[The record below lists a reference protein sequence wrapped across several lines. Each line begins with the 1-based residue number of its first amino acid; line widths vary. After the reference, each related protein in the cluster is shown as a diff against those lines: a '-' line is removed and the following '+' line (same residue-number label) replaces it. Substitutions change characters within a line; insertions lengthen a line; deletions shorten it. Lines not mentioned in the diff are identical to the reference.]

1 MASPIL
7 VQSKGVVEISD
18 LDDVAFGC
26 QTRLLASR
34 RCQRTGGKDIRWLRE
49 PRLLHYVILWPAR
62 AQPQLNKGVGQQT
75 TTTKH
80 VNAIHDQRQ
89 TRPVGMIFGINI
101 KVQHCLRRR
110 TRARHAAQ
118 LQLLRCS
125 FLYGR
130 GIYALTVFAITTR

>member
-1 MASPIL
+1 M
-7 VQSKGVVEISD
+7 VQSKGAIEISD
-18 LDDVAFGC
+18 LDDVASGC

-34 RCQRTGGKDIRWLRE
+34 RCQRTGGKDMRCLGE
-49 PRLLHYVILWPAR
+49 PRLLHLYFGLQGQHLRHRTNGPV
-62 AQPQLNKGVGQQT
+62 KGVGQQT
-75 TTTKH
+75 TITKH

-101 KVQHCLRRR
+101 QVQHRLRRR
-110 TRARHAAQ
+110 TRARHVAQ

-130 GIYALTVFAITTR
+130 GIYALTIFAITTR